1 MAIINS
7 ISNTASVLYNS
18 VPIASLP
25 AVTNLLLPPTI
36 LKTVSSALASIGDVL
51 TYTVAVA
58 NLGLTAMSSLP
69 FTDVLPHGVTYVDG
83 SFTLNGGTVTPTI
96 NGQTLTY
103 TIASIA
109 ALGTATITFRAT
121 VIGGTTP

>member
-25 AVTNLLLPPTI
+25 VITNLLLPPTI
-36 LKTVSSALASIGDVL
+36 LKTVSSPLASIGDVL

-69 FTDVLPHGVTYVDG
+69 FTDVLPEGVTYVDG
-83 SFTLNGGTVTPTI
+83 SFTLNGGTVTPTLT
-96 NGQTLTY
+96 GQTLTY

-109 ALGTATITFRAT
+109 ALGTATITFQAT
-121 VIGGTTP
+121 VVGGTTP